1 MSRVGVPMMVFEETP
16 TSPAPEY
23 RLARLERSAG
33 ALRLCAVLRGREPVV
48 LREDLDARVY
58 LGAVADVEG
67 RVHRWLELWVQDIDG
82 VSRAPSAYRE
92 RLSNADL
99 DERWRRRARAL
110 AEMIPG
116 GLVATGFEERHPPAI
131 FIDAESLSPM
141 PGPDWRLCTDEAV
154 LSRGGAPPYGSTLA
168 RFLVREGDTA
178 LTPANSAAG
187 CEGADA
193 LARAVGAPGAIAI
206 NPAGGLMLALP
217 FLPLGYD
224 AYVDALTG
232 LSADH
237 GDETLLRELA
247 EANMGGPGG
256 MTGGLL
262 TWGEPGRLGR
272 VVETLHLKLRLLAE
286 AVEQVREATRRAQ
299 EPLLNVTS
307 ASFRVR
313 VGSAGAG
320 LPFLWTARVGLVRAG
335 EGLALTIPGA
345 TGGVEARYFLS
356 ADTTGPGIYRPA
368 AMGHGVSG
376 RGLLRLRR
384 VATDGAGTVLEA
396 TLTCRERLSGGSRD
410 LVWLRFTVGGAR
422 AEAYGLVEQ
431 ESALARGEIRV
442 RTVAQRLE
450 PDLASRLKQAEGVPI
465 QDALFELVPMLST
478 PVDLY
483 GLGVL
488 GVRTLLVD
496 GRNTLPIAFDE
507 LMSLAYQSAQ
517 QGEGTLESR
526 IAGLLESDPRWRDTL
541 GPHRLH
547 AEVHDPE
554 EGLSAIPVTLWAEVL
569 AALVRMLPG
578 VAPESW
584 CQDLG
589 DAPAGA
595 IHRVFDG
602 PAENLR
608 RLLVRSRSLLL
619 GDLRWSRELHSIASE
634 LLARL

>member
-16 TSPAPEY
+16 VSPPAGY
-23 RLARLERSAG
+23 RLACFERSAG
-33 ALRLCAVLRGREPVV
+33 ALRLCVVLKGREPVA
-48 LREDLDARVY
+48 LREGLDARVY
-58 LGAVADVEG
+58 LGAVADAEG
-67 RVHRWLELWVQDIDG
+67 RVHRWLELWVQEVDG
-82 VSRAPSAYRE
+82 VDRAPPSYRE
-92 RLSNADL
+92 KMGNAAL
-99 DERWRRRARAL
+99 DERWRRRAL
-110 AEMIPG
+110 AFAERLPG
-116 GLVATGFEERHPPAI
+116 GLVATGFEREHPPAI
-131 FIDAESLSPM
+131 FMDPDALAPIG
-141 PGPDWRLCTDEAV
+141 GPVWRLCTDEAV
-154 LSRGGAPPYGSTLA
+154 LSQGGAPPYGSTLA
-168 RFLVREGDTA
+168 RFLVKEGDTS
-178 LTPANSAAG
+178 LTPANAAAG
-187 CEGADA
+187 SEGIDA
-193 LARAVGAPGAIAI
+193 LARAVGAPGSIAF

-232 LSADH
+232 LAADH

-247 EANMGGPGG
+247 EANLGGSTGIS
-256 MTGGLL
+256 GGLL
-262 TWGEPGRLGR
+262 TLGEPGRLGR
-272 VVETLHLKLRLLAE
+272 VVETLHLKLRLLAD
-286 AVEQVREATRRAQ
+286 AVDQVRQAARHAQ
-299 EPLLNVTS
+299 EPLLNLTS

-313 VGSAGAG
+313 VGSAGTG
-320 LPFLWTARVGLVRAG
+320 LPYLWTARVGLVEAG

-356 ADTTGPGIYRPA
+356 AETGGPGIYRPA

-384 VATDGAGTVLEA
+384 VTTDGSGTVLEA
-396 TLTCRERLSGGSRD
+396 TLTCRERLSAGSRD
-410 LVWLRFTVGGAR
+410 LVWLRFTAGGAR

-442 RTVAQRLE
+442 RTVAQRME
-450 PDLASRLKQAEGVPI
+450 HDLASRLKQAEGVPI

-526 IAGLLESDPRWRDTL
+526 IVGLLESDPRWRDTL

-547 AEVHDPE
+547 AEVRDPE
-554 EGLSAIPVTLWAEVL
+554 EGLSAIPVHLWAEVL

-602 PAENLR
+602 PAEDLR